1 MSALPLPQSAR
12 RGGQRIQRKTAS
24 ISGPP
29 PATGQTTRQRQLPDT
44 YFDVPRG
51 SNTRRDEPKDPL
63 QVVGEDTILAIQ
75 QGGYQTPDGRRQTIA
90 EACQQLCG
98 SDTRFHPSDNPTL
111 DRWRMSPTTPAGAAS
126 SSSHDTIDI
135 HFRLQSTLS
144 AAREWA
150 WSARAPYER
159 IGVLSCA
166 HPTIPGGGF
175 NAIGGAFKS
184 QEASLN
190 RASNLSYALF
200 SPTAAA
206 FYSFHKTDQG
216 VNNGFYSNAMVYARD
231 VTLIRD
237 DFHEWAFPLKVD
249 VVNATPVD
257 ANDVKRM
264 LVKQGGMPK
273 ETMRKLVTEALE
285 ERMGR
290 ILRLFELEGD
300 NVLILTGFGAG
311 ACGNPMSTIA
321 RIWAKL
327 LGPGGRFYGKFANVI
342 FAIPSDMPFH
352 EFSSSFNAAIA
363 RSSAP
368 DGQPPVST

>member
-1 MSALPLPQSAR
+1 MPPPPTSRQ
-12 RGGQRIQRKTAS
+12 RGTGQRIQRNRAS
-24 ISGPP
+24 STPRSSAAGAPSN
-29 PATGQTTRQRQLPDT
+29 RQSQLPGAYT
-44 YFDVPRG
+44 DVQRG
-51 SNTRRDEPKDPL
+51 PSHPPVEPKDPL
-63 QVVGEDTILAIQ
+63 QAIGEETVLAIQ
-75 QGGYQTPDGRRQTIA
+75 QGGYKTPDGRRQTIA
-90 EACQQLCG
+90 EACQQLQGPGTRFHSSDNIILDNWRRPPTTSDGATAVSG
-98 SDTRFHPSDNPTL
+98 SDT
-111 DRWRMSPTTPAGAAS
+111 
-126 SSSHDTIDI
+126 IDV
-135 HFRLQSTLS
+135 HFRLQSTLA

-166 HPTIPGGGF
+166 HPTVPGGGF
-175 NAIGGAFKS
+175 NTSTGAFKS

-200 SPTAAA
+200 SPTAAP
-206 FYSFHKTDQG
+206 FYSLHKTTQG
-216 VNNGFYSNAMVYARD
+216 INNGFFSNAMVYAQD
-231 VTLIRD
+231 VTLVRD

-257 ANDVKRM
+257 ANEVQRA

-273 ETMRKLVTEALE
+273 ETMRKLVREALE

-311 ACGNPMSTIA
+311 ACGNPMSTVA
-321 RIWAKL
+321 RIWARL
-327 LGPGGRFYGKFANVI
+327 LGPGGRFYGKFVNVI

-352 EFSSSFNAAIA
+352 EFSSSFNDAIA
-363 RSSAP
+363 RGSDSR
-368 DGQPPVST
+368 DQPPRSA

>member
-1 MSALPLPQSAR
+1 M
-12 RGGQRIQRKTAS
+12 
-24 ISGPP
+24 PP
-29 PATGQTTRQRQLPDT
+29 T
-44 YFDVPRG
+44 
-51 SNTRRDEPKDPL
+51 S
-63 QVVGEDTILAIQ
+63 
-75 QGGYQTPDGRRQTIA
+75 
-90 EACQQLCG
+90 
-98 SDTRFHPSDNPTL
+98 
-111 DRWRMSPTTPAGAAS
+111 PAGAAS
-126 SSSHDTIDI
+126 SSSHDTLDI
-135 HFRLQSTLS
+135 HFRLQSTIS

-175 NAIGGAFKS
+175 NTTGGAFKS

-200 SPTAAA
+200 SPTAAP

-216 VNNGFYSNAMVYARD
+216 INNGFYSNTMVYARD

-257 ANDVKRM
+257 AVEVKKK

-311 ACGNPMSTIA
+311 TSSYIA
-321 RIWAKL
+321 T
-327 LGPGGRFYGKFANVI
+327 
-342 FAIPSDMPFH
+342 PF
-352 EFSSSFNAAIA
+352 
-363 RSSAP
+363 R
-368 DGQPPVST
+368 T